1 MINGR
6 NNEAESLRDILA
18 LIRMRKQNGLLS
30 VEHYSGHRYEEGE
43 ILIQGGQPI
52 QAHTGQLTGQDALA
66 YLLGWHQV
74 YFTFLADEK
83 RLPANISVTAPANN
97 RHAIGV
103 GASAVPLIPR
113 SPQVTQVNTTENVAA
128 ISTKLPPVKLNVGTT
143 SVGIN
148 DTMYRPGNPNTPG
161 LEWLVPLKLETE
173 RDVLSLPL
181 TRPQRSIYLL
191 VDGRRTVA
199 DLSRC
204 TRKSMQEIERLLIEL
219 QEQDLIG
226 IKPPN

>member
-18 LIRMRKQNGLLS
+18 LIRMRKQSGLLS

-43 ILIQGGQPI
+43 ILIQDGHPTH
-52 QAHTGQLTGQDALA
+52 AHTGQLTGQDALA

-83 RLPANISVTAPANN
+83 RLPANISATPPANN
-97 RHAIGV
+97 RNAIGV
-103 GASAVPLIPR
+103 GASVIPLTSR
-113 SPQVTQVNTTENVAA
+113 SPQVNTTENVPAL
-128 ISTKLPPVKLNVGTT
+128 SPQLSPVKLNVGTT

-148 DTMYRPGNPNTPG
+148 DTMYRSGNSNTPG
-161 LEWLVPLKLETE
+161 LEWLVPRKLETE

-191 VDGRRTVA
+191 VDGHRTVA

-219 QEQDLIG
+219 QEQDLIAV
-226 IKPPN
+226 

>member
-18 LIRMRKQNGLLS
+18 LMRMRKQSGLLS

-43 ILIQGGQPI
+43 ILIQGGHPTH
-52 QAHTGQLTGQDALA
+52 AHTGQLTGQDALA

-83 RLPANISVTAPANN
+83 RLPANISVTTPANN
-97 RHAIGV
+97 RNAIAV
-103 GASAVPLIPR
+103 GASVIPLTPR
-113 SPQVTQVNTTENVAA
+113 SPQVTRVNTTENVPAL
-128 ISTKLPPVKLNVGTT
+128 STKLPPVELNVGAT

-148 DTMYRPGNPNTPG
+148 DTMYRPNNPNTPG
-161 LEWLVPLKLETE
+161 LEWLVPRKLETE

-191 VDGRRTVA
+191 VDGHRTVA

-219 QEQDLIG
+219 QEQDLIAV
-226 IKPPN
+226 